1 MSKAFYLRLALANL
15 RRDKRT
21 YLPHII
27 ATAVISGVYLLI
39 AGLMFSTGLSNVPSG
54 ETAQTM
60 FRFGIVVFSI
70 FAFFF
75 MLYINNFLIGRRKKE
90 FGLYGVLGLE
100 KRHVGRVLVWENLF
114 TLGAGVL
121 LGAACALIFG
131 RLIFYLLLKLIHTA
145 PGSDFTISGFAY
157 LLTALLFGSIFV
169 FTSIVNVL
177 RVRLVS
183 PMELMKSSKKGEKE
197 SKLLWP
203 IALIGLLF
211 MGAAYYLAWTLDEP
225 GVALGLFFPL
235 AILVIFATNFLF
247 TSGSVALLKTLKA
260 NKRLYYRP
268 GSFIAISGMIQRMK
282 QNARSLATICIL
294 STMLVVTISG
304 TLSLYLGKEE
314 MLKKLNPFDLRF
326 SCYVYAQQTG
336 DREGQEMDEEKAA
349 EFKRLMQ
356 QAVREV
362 AAQYGVEIIADES
375 KLISEAEA
383 KALGMEYH
391 NDLVYYEPGQ
401 IRVEN
406 GFLNNGDRL
415 MCDFD
420 VDQET
425 GLAMTQA
432 MYDRIM
438 ENKKAIQLEGYEYH
452 YFWSSIYTARQENY
466 ALYGGLLFLGAFFG
480 LLFLA
485 VTVLIIYFKQISE
498 GYEDKAQFEIFRKVG
513 MDDKQIKSTINEQVL
528 WVFFI
533 PLGTTLVHMVFAS
546 KIMSVMLRSFSLN
559 DYGLVL
565 TCIGVVCALFAA
577 LYLAVYALT
586 ARVYYNIVR
595 A

>member
-1 MSKAFYLRLALANL
+1 MFNAFYFKLACANI

-39 AGLMFSTGLSNVPSG
+39 AGLMFSDGLSNVPSG
-54 ETAQTM
+54 ETAQSM

-100 KRHVGRVLVWENLF
+100 KRHVGRVLFWENLL

-121 LGAACALIFG
+121 LGAACALVFG
-131 RLIFYLLLKLIHTA
+131 RLIFWLLLKLIHTA
-145 PGSDFTISGFAY
+145 PGSEFSISAFAY
-157 LLTALLFGSIFV
+157 LLTALLFGAIFV
-169 FTSIVNVL
+169 VTAIANAL

-183 PMELMKSSKKGEKE
+183 PMELMTSPKKGEKD

-203 IALIGLLF
+203 MAILGLLF
-211 MGAAYYLAWTLDEP
+211 LGAAYYLAWVLDSP
-225 GVALGLFFPL
+225 GAALGLFFPL
-235 AILVIFATNFLF
+235 VILVILSTYALF
-247 TSGSVALLKTLKA
+247 TSGSVAFLKLMKA

-268 GSFIAISGMIQRMK
+268 SGFIAISGMIQRMK

-304 TLSLYLGKEE
+304 TLSLYLGKEKMARE
-314 MLKKLNPFDLRF
+314 FNPFDLSF
-326 SCYVYAQQTG
+326 SAYYYTDDGEEPVPEKTEAALN
-336 DREGQEMDEEKAA
+336 RMQETVKT
-349 EFKRLMQ
+349 
-356 QAVREV
+356 V
-362 AAQYGVEIIADES
+362 AARYGVSILADES
-375 KLISEAEA
+375 KLISRDQARAE
-383 KALGMEYH
+383 GTEFFG
-391 NDLVYYEPGQ
+391 NNVYDNEDDV
-401 IRVEN
+401 RVAN
-406 GFLNNGDRL
+406 GFIRIAERC

-420 VDQET
+420 VNQET
-425 GLAMTQA
+425 GLAMVEEIRQGFSKVSEA
-432 MYDRIM
+432 EHM
-438 ENKKAIQLEGYEYH
+438 GY
-452 YFWSSIYTARQENY
+452 SISNIYTTRQDGY
-466 ALYGGLLFLGAFFG
+466 GLYGGLLFLGAFFG

-498 GYEDKAQFEIFRKVG
+498 GYEDKAQFEILRKVG
-513 MDDKQIKSTINEQVL
+513 MDDKQIKATINEQVL

-533 PLGTTLVHMVFAS
+533 PLGTTLLHMVFAS
-546 KIMSVMLRSFSLN
+546 KIMSCMLRSFSLN

-565 TCIGVVCALFAA
+565 GCIGGVCAVFAA
-577 LYLAVYALT
+577 LYLAVYGLT
-586 ARVYYNIVR
+586 AKVYYNIIR
-595 A
+595 T